1 VDDFDG
7 RVAVVTGA
15 GSGIGRA
22 VAHRLGT
29 AGMRVVAADIEPAA
43 LDRTVGELH
52 AAGVDAVGRVTDVGR
67 WPEIESLAAL
77 TMETYGA
84 VHVVHNNAGVVTA
97 GPIEDLT
104 LDDWKWVLGVDLWS
118 VIYGVR
124 AFLPLIKAAGEGHIV
139 NTASTAGLQ
148 ASPGIAPY
156 NVAKFGVVALTETL
170 ARELA
175 DTPSINAS
183 VLCPGAVNTRIVESE
198 RNRPDDL
205 TDHHQ
210 TAVDDRFKERSAA
223 MLAKGMDPAAVAD
236 LVHDAIA
243 TNRFWIITHDPWKQ
257 VMVDRAA
264 ALATDGSLFTGFGG

>member
-1 VDDFDG
+1 MDEVAG

-22 VAHRLGT
+22 VAHRLGA
-29 AGMRVVAADIEPAA
+29 AGMKVVAADIEPGA
-43 LDRTVGELH
+43 LEATVASLTD
-52 AAGVDAVGRVTDVGR
+52 AGVEAVGRVTDVGR
-67 WPEIESLAAL
+67 WSEIEALAEF
-77 TMETYGA
+77 TMDSFGA

-124 AFLPLIKAAGEGHIV
+124 AFLPLIKQAGVGHIV

-156 NVAKFGVVALTETL
+156 NVAKFGVVGLTETL
-170 ARELA
+170 ARELVDA
-175 DTPSINAS
+175 PGINAS

-198 RNRPDDL
+198 RNRPSDL

-210 TAVDDRFKERSAA
+210 TAMDERFKKGSAA

-236 LVHDAIA
+236 LVLDAIL
-243 TNRFWIITHDPWKQ
+243 TERFWIITHEPWKQ
-257 VMVDRAA
+257 LMVDRAT
-264 ALATDGSLFTGFGG
+264 ALATDGKLFTGFGG